1 MTETLD
7 EVPFEVAVERHG
19 DAVRVQVTGEL
30 DLYREGALRAAM
42 TAVLDA
48 GDVGSLVLDVRGLQF
63 LDSSGLRAL
72 LVCRDRTHE
81 SGAEFRLAVAPGPV
95 LRLLAVAGVQGWFDY
110 E

>member
-7 EVPFEVAVERHG
+7 EIPFEVTVERHG
-19 DAVRVQVTGEL
+19 DAVRVRVTGEL
-30 DLYREGALRAAM
+30 DLCREEALRSAV

-48 GDVGSLVLDVRGLQF
+48 RDVGSLVLDVRGVQF

-72 LVCRDRTHE
+72 LVCRDRTKE
-81 SGAEFRLAVAPGPV
+81 AGAEFRLAVAPGPV
-95 LRLLAVAGVQGWFDY
+95 SRLLAVAGVQGWFDY